1 MKLKTQLLL
10 VSLLML
16 SLPWAGCQ
24 SMKEIANVMAENQ
37 KINLSSALTAAAV
50 LVDNQSEH
58 IPGRHHKTLGR
69 AIYAV
74 QGKDQVNLDGYDN
87 DWLQPVAP
95 QLYLEKQHRKLAVQA
110 QYQGQQ
116 LYLKLTLTGPPI
128 TYFGPNRR
136 AYDAISLKGL
146 GKNDQVEQYLLR
158 TEAPGEFYLQRK
170 THHVGQYLSS
180 YPAYWRETDSG
191 TVIELALP
199 LAEFSH
205 GISIRWQYPDPIH
218 GLSKLGTNNT
228 FRPLLYQH
236 DLLDN
241 ALQPL
246 TKKGLDIFL
255 VDQAGWL
262 LSQAKGET
270 VDTDIAGFWLLE
282 SLYAWLLENKHLP
295 DWRPLFKQSRLVY
308 PSFTQQVDQATWFKE
323 GYRRNLLLVQ
333 PVTLGQPSQT
343 YYLVGTQQGE
353 VLIRMAGSAFTRLF
367 LISLVV
373 IFITTFALFA
383 YASWLSWRIKKLSA
397 SASSQLQGDGQYLG
411 HLPLQHDKDELGTL
425 ARSFAS
431 LLNFRQQQTDYLS
444 QLASKLSHEIR
455 TPLAVIRS
463 SLDNLQHSSLN
474 EEQQQYVQ
482 RANDGCSRLS
492 KMISAMSEAK
502 RLEQSLQDYDRED
515 VPIVTMLE
523 ELTAMYQQTWP
534 EHDIQFDNQLV
545 DHDIKINLYPEL
557 LVQALDKLMD
567 NAVDFA
573 GKENAIALGV
583 KAEWESVVIF
593 VHNQGSSLP
602 DAMGQ
607 QIFESLISVR
617 QGQSSK
623 AHLGLGLHLVSLIA
637 KHHGFKVS
645 AKNQQQG
652 VVFSLSLPT
661 RH

>member
-50 LVDNQSEH
+50 LVDNQSAH
-58 IPGRHHKTLGR
+58 IPGRHHRTLGR
-69 AIYAV
+69 AVYAV

-87 DWLQPVAP
+87 DWLQPVGP
-95 QLYLEKQHRKLAVQA
+95 QLYLEKQQRRLAIQA
-110 QYQGQQ
+110 QYQGEQ
-116 LYLKLTLTGPPI
+116 LYLKLTLTGAPI

-136 AYDAISLKGL
+136 VFDEISLKGL
-146 GKNDQVEQYLLR
+146 GKDDQVEEYLLR
-158 TEAPGEFYLQRK
+158 TEAPGPFYLQRK

-180 YPAYWRETDSG
+180 YPAFWRETDAN

-199 LAEFSH
+199 LAQFSH
-205 GISIRWQYPDPIH
+205 GISIRWRYPDAIQ
-218 GLSKLGTNNT
+218 GQGKLGTNNT

-236 DLLDN
+236 NVLDQ

-262 LSQAKGET
+262 LSQAKGES

-282 SLYAWLLENKHLP
+282 SLYAWLLDNKHLP

-308 PSFTQQVDQATWFKE
+308 PSFTQQVEQATWFKE

-333 PVTLGQPSQT
+333 PVQLGEPSQT

-367 LISLVV
+367 LISLLV
-373 IFITTFALFA
+373 IFATTLALFA

-397 SASSQLQGDGQYLG
+397 SASKQLQGDGEYDRQ
-411 HLPLQHDKDELGTL
+411 LPLQQDADELGTL
-425 ARSFAS
+425 ARSFDNLLS
-431 LLNFRQQQTDYLS
+431 LRQQQTDYLS

-463 SLDNLQHSSLN
+463 SLDNLQHSGPN
-474 EEQQQYVQ
+474 EQQQAYLQ
-482 RANDGCSRLS
+482 RANDGCDRLS
-492 KMISAMSEAK
+492 KMIAAMSEAK
-502 RLEQSLQDYDRED
+502 RLEQSLHDYDRES
-515 VPIVTMLE
+515 VPIVNMLS

-534 EHDIQFDNQLV
+534 DHDIHFDNQLQDNSLQV
-545 DHDIKINLYPEL
+545 NLYPEL
-557 LVQALDKLMD
+557 IVQALDKLMD
-567 NAVDFA
+567 NAIDFA
-573 GKENAIALGV
+573 TTEQPITLCLRANENGIDI
-583 KAEWESVVIF
+583 S
-593 VHNQGSSLP
+593 VHNQGSQLP
-602 DAMGQ
+602 EGMEQ

-617 QGQSSK
+617 SGQSNK

-637 KHHGFKVS
+637 KHHGIK
-645 AKNQQQG
+645 ATACNRHQG
-652 VVFSLSLPT
+652 VEFCLHLQQS
-661 RH
+661 